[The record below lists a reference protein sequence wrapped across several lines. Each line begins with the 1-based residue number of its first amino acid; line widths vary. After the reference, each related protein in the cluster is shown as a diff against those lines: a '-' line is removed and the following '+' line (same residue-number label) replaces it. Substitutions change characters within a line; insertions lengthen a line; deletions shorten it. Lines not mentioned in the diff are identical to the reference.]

1 MGSSVVLE
9 STYMYDTMDYVT
21 DDKTAI
27 KLYHELSKFW
37 QSAGMYARKWLY
49 NSAEV
54 LKTIPE
60 ANHAENINL
69 DSGELP
75 SIKTLGII

>member
-37 QSAGMYARKWLY
+37 QSAGMYARK
-49 NSAEV
+49 
-54 LKTIPE
+54 
-60 ANHAENINL
+60 
-69 DSGELP
+69 
-75 SIKTLGII
+75 